1 MSEIS
6 RAFLEKYGMLPELVD
21 PAVYS
26 DMICEDMKR
35 GLAGEN
41 SFMPMIPTYLVND
54 GAVPKNDPV
63 IVIDAGGTN
72 FRCGLLR
79 FSESEELQDRVRVG
93 RYDRNNGSRDHQRDQ
108 DDNDSGFEAH
118 FSLPVS
124 QSWRMGPA

>member
-1 MSEIS
+1 
-6 RAFLEKYGMLPELVD
+6 MLPELVD

-79 FSESEELQDRVRVG
+79 FSESEETDDDLINHNEGQKETAYGCHRLQEQLYNSHLRSPPHTG
-93 RYDRNNGSRDHQRDQ
+93 HPPCPHTNTQR
-108 DDNDSGFEAH
+108 AY
-118 FSLPVS
+118 
-124 QSWRMGPA
+124 